1 MDTQIKTIKLFVVL
15 LTVPHFLEI
24 INILFWEVDIH
35 SLYMYLSTS
44 QKRIGNQ

>member
-1 MDTQIKTIKLFVVL
+1 MDAQIKTMKSFVVL

-24 INILFWEVDIH
+24 INILFWEVDRH
-35 SLYMYLSTS
+35 GLMYLSTS